1 MDYETLTTEPKNDV
15 GHKKN
20 KVFTSKITAYAL
32 IFIIIILIA
41 VIIRFLPS
49 SQIPEKGVTLKTLR
63 VKGYP
68 ITLILEQQEGVV
80 SSCWLRTPA
89 GSREIRDIQG
99 MTFISETNFISKVD
113 QDDKDDLLWRLSF
126 INLEGEG
133 LHLWLGLT
141 TLNPKV
147 FVTYTPYNYTRWD
160 TVPAK
165 VIVPKGTAL
174 YISPGMPIYDN
185 DKEQFKGADSYSFIY
200 TIRLTPDGPSFV
212 PLPSVYKQLSILL
225 RTGIRGEV
233 ATMKRLA
240 YVRML
245 SEFNNLA
252 EGRPPSIETILN
264 LQMQKIET
272 LSWTK

>member
-200 TIRLTPDGPSFV
+200 TIRLTPDGPAFV

>member
-1 MDYETLTTEPKNDV
+1 M
-15 GHKKN
+15 
-20 KVFTSKITAYAL
+20 
-32 IFIIIILIA
+32 
-41 VIIRFLPS
+41 
-49 SQIPEKGVTLKTLR
+49 
-63 VKGYP
+63 
-68 ITLILEQQEGVV
+68 
-80 SSCWLRTPA
+80 
-89 GSREIRDIQG
+89 
-99 MTFISETNFISKVD
+99 
-113 QDDKDDLLWRLSF
+113 
-126 INLEGEG
+126 
-133 LHLWLGLT
+133 GLT

-200 TIRLTPDGPSFV
+200 TIRLTPDGPAFV

>member
-68 ITLILEQQEGVV
+68 ITLILEHQEGVV

-174 YISPGMPIYDN
+174 YISPGIPIYDN